1 MGGVTETKKT
11 WDRFQNDM
19 SSLGERLREA
29 YRAAPT
35 DSARTE
41 LRASL
46 DRLQEAAD
54 AVFRSLDHIA
64 QDAEVRAG
72 TRRAAGSFGSALT
85 ETFRQLT
92 DELASAVRSKK
103 DKP

>member
-1 MGGVTETKKT
+1 MGGVTKNKGS
-11 WDRFQNDM
+11 WDSFQDDM

-29 YRAAPT
+29 YRTAPT
-35 DSARTE
+35 DSAKSE

-72 TRRAAGSFGSALT
+72 TKRAARSFGSALT

-103 DKP
+103 GKP